1 MIYYYNNSDLTEIY
15 EIRFKGE
22 IYKINLQYNQSFDV
36 NNEFDYNWIFWID
49 YPGNMSGAD
58 SFILGEKKKY
68 DVIESALKEICGDN
82 TQDFLLLKREIK
94 LDELLS

>member
-36 NNEFDYNWIFWID
+36 NNELDHNWIFWID

-58 SFILGEKKKY
+58 SVIFGESKKY
-68 DVIESALKEICGDN
+68 DVIEAALKQICGDN
-82 TQDFLLLKREIK
+82 TQELLLLKREIK